1 MPLIY
6 VESDEVHDNFGDLSQ
21 PVINSS
27 STTNNE
33 WQPCSFIKAMTVESN
48 PEAVQTITQRPGF
61 K

>member
-1 MPLIY
+1 MSMSMLQGIKRLCVRSRVGSPLSMPLIY

-33 WQPCSFIKAMTVESN
+33 
-48 PEAVQTITQRPGF
+48 
-61 K
+61 